1 MDYPGIELENFD
13 KAVIWRKYIYLLIKK
28 YISNNTLEVGAGIG
42 SFTKNYQKKIKSITL
57 SETDKSNFNLLL
69 EKFKNKNNIKIINS
83 FTKQINENFNTILY
97 LNVLEHIEKDTEE
110 INQALK
116 KLKTN
121 GYLIILVPAHNE
133 LYSKFDKAIGHIKR
147 YKTDFFKSLKLNN
160 AEVVELYYL
169 DCLGYFLYYLNKM
182 FFKEETYPT
191 KLKIFIWDKLFTPFS
206 VILDKFSNYKFGK
219 NVLCVIKKN

>member
-42 SFTKNYQKKIKSITL
+42 SFTKNYQKKIKNVTL

-83 FTKQINENFNTILY
+83 LTKQINDSFNTILY
-97 LNVLEHIEKDTEE
+97 LNVLEHIEEDTEE

-147 YKTDFFKSLKLNN
+147 YKTDFFKSLKLDN

-219 NVLCVIKKN
+219 NALCVIKKN